1 MRRTAAVVFV
11 VLGCAFSVAAQA
23 PAHIS
28 AATGAAKAKPTAQ
41 QNDVASP
48 AVAKTSAAY
57 GDLPLSFEE
66 NRGQTDSRVSY
77 LARGKGYTLF
87 LTPTKEVLALRRAI
101 PSPGK
106 RAPQIDA
113 TDPPEHSRS
122 VLQFELVGA
131 DKGAQVSATDL
142 LPGISNYYI
151 GNDPAKWR
159 AGIPNYARVSYRDT
173 YAGIDVAYSGDHGL
187 LESTFIVAPGADP
200 GNIRMR
206 VDGAKGLRIA
216 ENGDLIL
223 ALERGSVKL
232 QQPVAYQIVQGARRG
247 VRTGYKFLARN
258 ELGFWLGSYDR
269 RQNLIIDPT
278 LAYSTYLGGSGLVGI
293 GDGANIVVA
302 DSSGA
307 AYVTGYTTSA
317 DFPTQNAQQ
326 GNLGTGTGEV
336 ENAFVTKFSA
346 SGTSLLYSTY
356 LGGNAIDGGNGIAI
370 DSAGAAYV
378 TGSASSTNFPLLLP
392 LPGQSEFF
400 GFRCGYVSSFSP
412 AGALT
417 FSTYLCGGATDY
429 GKAIAVDGNKDIYA
443 TGFTNSSSFP
453 AVNAIQSSLS
463 GTTDAYVC
471 KLAAVTANGSSLL
484 FSSYFGGNVYT
495 DAQGIALDGSSPP
508 NIYLAGTT
516 NSTVFPTKS
525 PIQATNNASAN
536 AGYNAWVAE
545 VSVPAGGA
553 ASVVY
558 STFLGGSVGD
568 AAYNL
573 TADSAGN
580 AYVAG
585 STFSPDFPVK
595 NPIQTPPSSG
605 SESVFVTKIAAG
617 GGSLDFSTYFGG
629 SVAGRAMDIALD
641 TTGNIYVT
649 GYTNALDFPTRLPL
663 QATLNGSQS
672 AFVTEF
678 KGDGSDYI
686 FSTYLGGSYSTAG
699 GQNYGGGITV
709 DSLGNVYVVGENVTF
724 DFPTANP
731 VQASL
736 KSANGNGFVAKIA
749 PATPAG
755 PQLFPEALNFG
766 SVLTGTTS
774 QSQTVTLANG
784 SNALDIA
791 STAVSGPN
799 AADFSD
805 FTTCGQTVPATVV
818 CTFTVKFTPSTT
830 APESATATINESSG
844 TQTFTLSGTGAVV
857 PPPGTI
863 TVNPTSVTFGSQE
876 VGTTTTTPQLVTV
889 SVTGTNPVT
898 LTGFTGTGADPGDFS
913 IGTGTTCE
921 FETALAAGTTC
932 KLGIVFT
939 PSAVG
944 SRTATI
950 QISGTFTGT
959 PANVMASGTG
969 TPQIASLTPASLQF
983 PNTVV
988 GMTAGAMSATLTNLS
1003 STISLTGIS
1012 PTITSFL
1019 PSGTFAI
1026 SANTCPA
1033 SGSLGP
1039 GLSCTISVTYTPT
1052 AAGAA
1057 AGELT
1062 VADSDTG
1069 TSPQAVFLIGTGLNA
1084 SATLAT
1090 VSPNFLSFGR
1100 QTAGSTSNAQFVFL
1114 QNIGNTNLT
1123 FTTPLSGSN
1132 PSAFAATNTCSGTIT
1147 PGGVCGL
1154 SVTFAPPTGTA
1165 VFFATLTIS
1174 SSASG
1179 APQTVGLSG
1188 TGIPASTASL
1198 LPNPLV
1204 YPAIAV
1210 GTTSAPQYA
1219 FLNNTGPNADSIS
1232 NITIAGADFED
1243 FQLSFTAPGNTP
1255 CSSSQVLNA
1264 QAVCVVGVLFTPTQT
1279 GLRTATLA
1287 ITDTATGTPHTTVLQ
1302 GGSGTTG
1309 PTVTVTPP
1317 SLTFGPQPVGT
1328 TSAAQSVTLSN
1339 TGTATV
1345 TFAGFTVSGT
1355 NAGDFG
1361 VPLPTSGAMCSPS
1374 GTLAGGA
1381 SCTINVLF
1389 TPSAIGSRTATLNIA
1404 DNATGSP
1411 QPVALIGTGAGGS
1424 GAISISPAS
1433 LTFASQVVGTTSAP
1447 QTVTVSNIGGVTI
1460 SFTSIVTSGDFAGAT
1475 LVQCPSIPVEGEP
1488 CTFSITFTP
1497 KAAGTRMG
1505 TITFTDNATGSP
1517 QLVTLTGTGG
1527 SGTGTVTVAPSSLA
1541 FAAQPLNTTSGA
1553 ESVTVS
1559 NTGSTAVNFA
1569 GFSISGANSSDFAL
1583 GSGASASMC
1592 NASGSLAASA
1602 SCTIGVTF
1610 TPTATG
1616 ARAATLSIA
1625 DNATGSPQSVSLN
1638 GTGTNAQVII
1648 SIPPGGATTA
1658 TATPGGSAYYGLEI
1672 TGATGVSGTV
1682 QLGCTPSSPT
1692 ITCNVIPNT
1701 IVLTG
1706 KPVEV
1711 AFGIQTFCQGATAS
1725 TGFMPPG
1732 GRDRAERAML
1742 LLALLLSVTTWMFRR
1757 RRQVAVTFAT
1767 LVLVALG
1774 SAACNSLPQGPN
1786 GVTPAGTYNLTLTT
1800 TLNGQTQTFPNFLTL
1815 MVK

>member
-1 MRRTAAVVFV
+1 MRRIATGVFV
-11 VLGCAFSVAAQA
+11 LLGCAFSVAAQV
-23 PAHIS
+23 PAQIS
-28 AATGAAKAKPTAQ
+28 AASGAAKPKSTAP
-41 QNDVASP
+41 QNEVALP
-48 AVAKTSAAY
+48 AAAKTRGAY
-57 GDLPLSFEE
+57 GELPLTFEE

-77 LARGKGYTLF
+77 LARGRGYTLF
-87 LTPTKEVLALRRAI
+87 LMPTKEVLALQRAI
-101 PSPGK
+101 PSPEK
-106 RAPQIDA
+106 RDPQVGAI
-113 TDPPEHSRS
+113 DPPKHSRS
-122 VLQFELVGA
+122 VLQFELIGA
-131 DKGAQVSATDL
+131 NKGAEVSATDL

-151 GNDPAKWR
+151 GNDPTKWR
-159 AGIPNYARVSYRDT
+159 AGIPNYGTVKYRDT
-173 YAGIDVAYSGDHGL
+173 YPGIDLAYYGDHGM

-200 GNIRMR
+200 GDIRMR

-216 ENGDLIL
+216 EAGDLIL
-223 ALERGSVKL
+223 SLEGSSVKL
-232 QQPVAYQIVQGARRG
+232 QQPVAYQVVQGTRRE
-247 VRTGYKFLARN
+247 VHSGYKLLARN
-258 ELGFWLGSYDR
+258 EVGFWLGSYDR
-269 RQNLIIDPT
+269 RQKLIIDPT
-278 LAYSTYLGGSGLVGI
+278 LAYSTYLGGSGSQGT

-302 DSSGA
+302 DSTGA
-307 AYVTGYTTSA
+307 AYVTGYTSSI
-317 DFPTQNAQQ
+317 DFPTQNAEQA
-326 GNLGTGTGEV
+326 NLGTGTGEV

-346 SGTSLLYSTY
+346 SGTSLVYSTY
-356 LGGNAIDGGNGIAI
+356 LGGNGIDGGNGIAI

-378 TGSASSTNFPLLLP
+378 TGSASSTNFPMLFP
-392 LPGQSEFF
+392 LSGQSEFF
-400 GFRCGYVSSFSP
+400 GSRCGYVSSFSP

-453 AVNAIQSSLS
+453 AVNAIQPSLS
-463 GTTDAYVC
+463 GPNTTDAYVC

-495 DAQGIALDGSSPP
+495 NAGGIALDGSSPP
-508 NIYLAGTT
+508 NIYIAGTT

-525 PIQATNNASAN
+525 PIQLTNNASAS

-545 VSVPAGGA
+545 FSVPAAGVP
-553 ASVVY
+553 SVVY

-573 TADSAGN
+573 AADSAGN

-595 NPIQTPPSSG
+595 NPIQTPPSNG
-605 SESVFVTKIAAG
+605 VESVFITKIAAG

-629 SVAGRAMDIALD
+629 SAGGRAVDVALD

-649 GYTNALDFPTRLPL
+649 GFTDAFDFPTRIPL

-709 DSLGNVYVVGENVTF
+709 DSSGNIYVVGENITF
-724 DFPTANP
+724 DFPTVNP
-731 VQASL
+731 VQAGL

-755 PQLFPEALNFG
+755 PQLFPAALNFG
-766 SVLTGTTS
+766 SVVSGATS
-774 QSQTVTLANG
+774 QSQTVSLANG
-784 SNALDIA
+784 SNALDIT
-791 STAVSGPN
+791 STVVSGPN

-805 FTTCGQTVPATVV
+805 FSTCGQTVPATVV

-830 APESATATINESSG
+830 GAESATMTINESSG
-844 TQTFTLSGTGAVV
+844 TQTFNLSGTGAVA

-863 TVNPTSVTFGSQE
+863 TVNPTTVTFGSQE
-876 VGTTTTTPQLVTV
+876 VGTTSTTPQLVTV
-889 SVTGTNPVT
+889 TVTGTNPVT
-898 LTGFTGTGADPGDFS
+898 LTGFSGTGANPGDFS
-913 IGTGTTCE
+913 IGSGTTCE
-921 FETALAAGTTC
+921 FETALPAGTTC

-944 SRTATI
+944 SRAATI

-959 PANVMASGTG
+959 PANVTASGTG
-969 TPQIASLTPASLQF
+969 TAQIASLTPTLLQF

-988 GMTAGAMSATLTNLS
+988 GTTASAITATLTNLS
-1003 STISLTGIS
+1003 STVSLTGIS
-1012 PTITSFL
+1012 PAIL

-1026 SANTCPA
+1026 SANTCPV
-1033 SGSLGP
+1033 SGALGP

-1052 AAGAA
+1052 AAGFAG
-1057 AGELT
+1057 GELSVT
-1062 VADSDTG
+1062 DSDTG
-1069 TSPQAVFLIGTGLNA
+1069 TSPQIAFLTGTGLNA
-1084 SATLAT
+1084 TATLAT
-1090 VSPNFLSFGR
+1090 VSPKFLSFGR
-1100 QTAGSTSNAQFVFL
+1100 QTAGMTSNAQFVFL

-1123 FTTPLSGSN
+1123 FTTPLSGTN
-1132 PSAFAATNTCSGTIT
+1132 PTAFAATNSCGGTI
-1147 PGGVCGL
+1147 PAGGVCEL

-1165 VFFATLTIS
+1165 VFFATLTVS
-1174 SSASG
+1174 GSASG

-1204 YPAIAV
+1204 FQAIAV

-1232 NITIAGADFED
+1232 NITIAGADIED

-1279 GLRTATLA
+1279 GLRTATLQ

-1309 PTVTVTPP
+1309 PTVTVAPP
-1317 SLTFGPQPVGT
+1317 SLTFSSQTVGT
-1328 TSAAQSVTLSN
+1328 TSAAQSVTVSN

-1355 NAGDFG
+1355 NAGDFS
-1361 VPLPTSGAMCSPS
+1361 VPLPTAGTMCSPS

-1389 TPSAIGSRTATLNIA
+1389 TPSASGTRTATLNIA
-1404 DNATGSP
+1404 DNALGSP
-1411 QPVALIGTGAGGS
+1411 QPVALTGTGAGGT
-1424 GAISISPAS
+1424 GTISISPTS
-1433 LTFASQVVGTTSAP
+1433 LTFASQTLGTTSAA
-1447 QTVTVSNIGGVTI
+1447 QAVTVSNIGGAALT
-1460 SFTSIVTSGDFAGAT
+1460 FTSIVTSGDFAGAT
-1475 LVQCPSIPVEGEP
+1475 LAQCPSIAVEAAP
-1488 CTFSITFTP
+1488 CVFSITFTP
-1497 KAAGTRMG
+1497 TATGARTG
-1505 TITFTDNATGSP
+1505 TITFTDNATRSP
-1517 QLVTLTGTGG
+1517 QIVTLTGTGTG
-1527 SGTGTVTVAPSSLA
+1527 GTATVTVTPSSLA
-1541 FAAQPLNTTSGA
+1541 YASQAVGTTSGA

-1583 GSGASASMC
+1583 ASGAGAGTC
-1592 NASGSLAASA
+1592 NPSGSLAATA
-1602 SCTIGVTF
+1602 SCTISVTF
-1610 TPTATG
+1610 TPTAMG

-1648 SIPPGGATTA
+1648 SIPSGGSTTA
-1658 TATPGGSAYYGLEI
+1658 TATPGGTAYFGLEI

-1692 ITCNVIPNT
+1692 ITCNAIPNV
-1701 IVLTG
+1701 IVLNG
-1706 KPVEV
+1706 KPVEA
-1711 AFGIQTFCQGATAS
+1711 AFGIQTFCQGTATS

-1732 GRDRAERAML
+1732 GRSGAERAML
-1742 LLALLLSVTTWMFRR
+1742 FLMLALGGTAWTFRR
-1757 RRQVAVTFAT
+1757 RRRIAVTFAT
-1767 LVLVALG
+1767 LLLVALG

-1786 GVTPAGTYNLTLTT
+1786 GATPAGTYNLTLTT

-1815 MVK
+1815 VVK

>member
-1 MRRTAAVVFV
+1 MRRSAAGVFV
-11 VLGCAFSVAAQA
+11 LLGCAFSAAAQA
-23 PAHIS
+23 PAHTS
-28 AATGAAKAKPTAQ
+28 AATGAAKAKSTAQ

-48 AVAKTSAAY
+48 AAATSGAY
-57 GDLPLSFEE
+57 GDLPLSFEQ

-77 LARGKGYTLF
+77 LARGRGYTLF

-101 PSPGK
+101 PSPEK
-106 RAPQIDA
+106 RNPQTSAI
-113 TDPPEHSRS
+113 DPPKRSRS

-131 DKGAQVSATDL
+131 NNDAQASATDR
-142 LPGISNYYI
+142 LPRISNYYI

-159 AGIPNYARVSYRDT
+159 AGIPNYGSVSYRDT
-173 YAGIDVAYSGDHGL
+173 YSGIDVAYYGDHGL
-187 LESTFIVAPGADP
+187 LESTFILAPGADP

-206 VDGAKGLRIA
+206 VDGAKRLRIA
-216 ENGDLIL
+216 EAGDLIL
-223 ALERGSVKL
+223 SLEGGSVKL
-232 QQPVAYQIVQGARRG
+232 QKPAAYQIVQGVRRK
-247 VRTGYKFLARN
+247 VRSGYKLLASN
-258 ELGFWLGSYDR
+258 EVGFWLGSYDR
-269 RQNLIIDPT
+269 RQKLIIDPT
-278 LAYSTYLGGSGLVGI
+278 LAYSTYLGGSGSLGI

-302 DSSGA
+302 DSTGA

-326 GNLGTGTGEV
+326 GHLGAGTGEV
-336 ENAFVTKFSA
+336 ENAFVTKFSP
-346 SGTSLLYSTY
+346 SGTSLVYSTY
-356 LGGNAIDGGNGIAI
+356 LGGDGTDGGNGIAI
-370 DSAGAAYV
+370 DATGAAYV

-392 LPGQSEFF
+392 LTGQTEFL
-400 GFRCGYVSSFSP
+400 GSRCGYVSSFSP

-417 FSTYLCGGATDY
+417 FSTYLCGGANDY
-429 GKAIAVDGNKDIYA
+429 GSAIAVDGNKDIYA
-443 TGFTNSSSFP
+443 TGFTDSSSFP
-453 AVNAIQSSLS
+453 AVNAIQPTLS

-471 KLAAVTANGSSLL
+471 KLAAVTASGSSLL
-484 FSSYFGGNVYT
+484 FSSYFGGNVVT
-495 DAQGIALDGSSPP
+495 QAQGIALDGSSPP
-508 NIYLAGTT
+508 NIYIAGST

-536 AGYNAWVAE
+536 GGYNAWVAE
-545 VSVPAGGA
+545 LSVPAGGGS
-553 ASVVY
+553 SVVY
-558 STFLGGSVGD
+558 STFLGGSVSD
-568 AAYNL
+568 TAYNL

-585 STFSPDFPVK
+585 SSSSPDFPLK

-605 SESVFVTKIAAG
+605 TESVFVAKIAAG

-629 SVAGRAMDIALD
+629 SAAGRAMDIALD

-649 GYTNALDFPTRLPL
+649 GSTDAFDFPTRLPL

-686 FSTYLGGSYSTAG
+686 FSTYLGGSFSTAG

-709 DSLGNVYVVGENVTF
+709 DSLGNIYVVGENVTL
-724 DFPTANP
+724 DFPTVNP
-731 VQASL
+731 LQASL

-749 PATPAG
+749 PATPTG
-755 PQLFPEALNFG
+755 PQLFPETLNFG

-774 QSQTVTLANG
+774 QSQTVSLANG
-784 SNALDIA
+784 SNALDIT
-791 STAVSGPN
+791 STVVSGPN

-818 CTFTVKFTPSTT
+818 CTFTVTFTPSTT
-830 APESATATINESSG
+830 AAESATVTINESSG
-844 TQTFTLSGTGAVV
+844 TQTFALSGTGAVV

-863 TVNPTSVTFGSQE
+863 TINPTSVTFGSQE
-876 VGTTTTTPQLVTV
+876 VDTTTTTTPQLVTV

-913 IGTGTTCE
+913 IGSGTTCE
-921 FETALAAGTTC
+921 FETPLAAGTTC
-932 KLGIVFT
+932 KLGIIFT

-959 PANVMASGTG
+959 PANVTASGTG
-969 TPQIASLTPASLQF
+969 TAQIASLTPQLLQF
-983 PNTVV
+983 PSTVV
-988 GMTAGAMSATLTNLS
+988 GATASAMIATLANLS
-1003 STISLTGIS
+1003 STVSLTGIS
-1012 PTITSFL
+1012 PTITSF

-1026 SANTCPA
+1026 SANTCPV
-1033 SGSLGP
+1033 SGTLGP

-1052 AAGAA
+1052 AAGPAG
-1057 AGELT
+1057 GELS

-1069 TSPQAVFLIGTGLNA
+1069 TSPQVVFLTGTGLNA

-1090 VSPNFLSFGR
+1090 VNPKILSFGR
-1100 QTAGSTSNAQFVFL
+1100 QTAGTTSNAQFVLL

-1123 FTTPLSGSN
+1123 FTTPLSGTN
-1132 PSAFAATNTCSGTIT
+1132 PNAFAATNSCSGTIT
-1147 PGGVCGL
+1147 PGGVCVL
-1154 SVTFAPPTGTA
+1154 SVTFAPPTGTE
-1165 VFFATLTIS
+1165 VYFATLTIS

-1179 APQTVGLSG
+1179 APQTIGLSG

-1204 YPAIAV
+1204 FPAIAL
-1210 GTTSAPQYA
+1210 GTISAPQYA
-1219 FLNNTGPNADSIS
+1219 FLNNTGPNADLIS
-1232 NITIAGADFED
+1232 NITITGADIDD
-1243 FQLSFTAPGNTP
+1243 FRLSSTGPGNTP
-1255 CSSSQVLNA
+1255 CSSIQVLNA
-1264 QAVCVVGVLFTPTQT
+1264 QAVCVVGVEFAPTQT
-1279 GLRTATLA
+1279 GARTATLL
-1287 ITDTATGTPHTTVLQ
+1287 ITDSATGTPHTTVLQ

-1317 SLTFGPQPVGT
+1317 SLTFGSQTVGT
-1328 TSAAQSVTLSN
+1328 TSATQSVTVSN

-1355 NAGDFG
+1355 NAVDFG
-1361 VPLPTSGAMCSPS
+1361 VPLPTSGTMCSPA

-1389 TPSAIGSRTATLNIA
+1389 TPSAIGSRAATLNIA

-1411 QPVALIGTGAGGS
+1411 QLVNLTGTGAGGS
-1424 GAISISPAS
+1424 GTISISPAS
-1433 LTFASQVVGTTSAP
+1433 LTFASQNVGTTSAP
-1447 QTVTVSNIGGVTI
+1447 QTVTVSNIGGVTVT
-1460 SFTSIVTSGDFAGAT
+1460 FTGIVTSGDFAGAT
-1475 LVQCPSIPVEGEP
+1475 LAQCPSIPVEAEP

-1497 KAAGTRMG
+1497 KATGTRTG

-1517 QLVTLTGTGG
+1517 QILTLIGTGT
-1527 SGTGTVTVAPSSLA
+1527 SGTATVTVAPSSLT

-1583 GSGASASMC
+1583 GSGASAGTC
-1592 NASGSLAASA
+1592 NPSGSLTANAN
-1602 SCTIGVTF
+1602 CTISVTF

-1625 DNATGSPQSVSLN
+1625 DNAAGSPQSVALN

-1648 SIPPGGATTA
+1648 SIPPGGGTTA
-1658 TATPGGSAYYGLEI
+1658 TSTPGGTAYFGLEI

-1692 ITCNVIPNT
+1692 ITCNVIPNM

-1706 KPVEV
+1706 KPLEV
-1711 AFGIQTFCQGATAS
+1711 AFAIQTYCQGAATS
-1725 TGFMPPG
+1725 SGFMPPG
-1732 GRDRAERAML
+1732 GRGGAERAML
-1742 LLALLLSVTTWMFRR
+1742 LLALGGMTWMFRR
-1757 RRQVAVTFAT
+1757 RRRVAVTFAT
-1767 LVLVALG
+1767 LLLVALG
-1774 SAACNSLPQGPN
+1774 SAACGSLPQGPN

-1815 MVK
+1815 VVK

>member
-1 MRRTAAVVFV
+1 MRRIATGVFAL
-11 VLGCAFSVAAQA
+11 LGCASSVAAQA

-28 AATGAAKAKPTAQ
+28 AATSAAKAKSTAPHHE
-41 QNDVASP
+41 VVSP
-48 AVAKTSAAY
+48 AAAKTSGAY
-57 GDLPLSFEE
+57 SDLPLSFEE
-66 NRGQTDSRVSY
+66 NHGQTDPRVNY
-77 LARGKGYTLF
+77 LARGRGYTLF
-87 LTPTKEVLALRRAI
+87 LTPTKEVLALQRAI
-101 PSPGK
+101 PSPEK
-106 RAPQIDA
+106 RNPQISA
-113 TDPPEHSRS
+113 IDPPKHSRS

-131 DKGAQVSATDL
+131 NKGAQVSATDR

-159 AGIPNYARVSYRDT
+159 VGIPNYGRVIFRDT
-173 YAGIDVAYSGDHGL
+173 YSGIDVAYYGDHGL
-187 LESTFIVAPGADP
+187 LESTFILAPGADP
-200 GNIRMR
+200 GNIRMC

-216 ENGDLIL
+216 EAGDLIL
-223 ALERGSVKL
+223 SLEGSSVKL
-232 QQPVAYQIVQGARRG
+232 QQPVAYQIVRGARRE
-247 VRTGYKFLARN
+247 VRSGYKLLARN
-258 ELGFWLGSYDR
+258 EVGFWLGSYDR
-269 RQNLIIDPT
+269 RQKLIIDPT
-278 LAYSTYLGGSGLVGI
+278 LAYSTYLGGSGSVGT

-302 DSSGA
+302 DSTGA
-307 AYVTGYTTSA
+307 AYVTGYTSSI
-317 DFPTQNAQQ
+317 DFPTQNAEQ
-326 GNLGTGTGEV
+326 GNLGATTGEV

-346 SGTSLLYSTY
+346 SGTSLVYSTY
-356 LGGNAIDGGNGIAI
+356 LGGNGIDGGNGIAI

-378 TGSASSTNFPLLLP
+378 TGSVSSANFPLLLP
-392 LPGQSEFF
+392 LSGQSEFV
-400 GFRCGYVSSFSP
+400 GSRCGYVSSFSP
-412 AGALT
+412 AGTLT

-443 TGFTNSSSFP
+443 IGFTDSSSFP
-453 AVNAIQSSLS
+453 AVNAIQPSLS

-471 KLAAVTANGSSLL
+471 KLAAVTGNGSSLL

-495 DAQGIALDGSSPP
+495 NAGGIALDGNSPP
-508 NIYLAGTT
+508 NIYIAGST

-545 VSVPAGGA
+545 LSVPAAGVP
-553 ASVVY
+553 SVVY

-573 TADSAGN
+573 AADSAGN

-585 STFSPDFPVK
+585 STYSPDFPVK
-595 NPIQTPPSSG
+595 NPIQTPPANG
-605 SESVFVTKIAAG
+605 VESVFVTKIAAG

-629 SVAGRAMDIALD
+629 SAAGRAMDVALD

-649 GYTNALDFPTRLPL
+649 GYTDAFDFPTRLPL

-678 KGDGSDYI
+678 RGDGSDYI
-686 FSTYLGGSYSTAG
+686 VSTYLGGSYSTAG
-699 GQNYGGGITV
+699 EANYGGGITV
-709 DSLGNVYVVGENVTF
+709 DSLGNIYVVGENITF
-724 DFPTANP
+724 DFPTVNP

-749 PATPAG
+749 PTTPAG
-755 PQLFPEALNFG
+755 PQLFPGALNFG
-766 SVLTGTTS
+766 SVVNGTTS
-774 QSQTVTLANG
+774 QSQTVSLANG
-784 SNALDIA
+784 SNALDIT

-799 AADFSD
+799 AADFGEFS
-805 FTTCGQTVPATVV
+805 TCGQTVPATVV
-818 CTFTVKFTPSTT
+818 CTFTVTFTPSTT
-830 APESATATINESSG
+830 GAESATVTINESSG
-844 TQTFTLSGTGAVV
+844 TETIALSGTGAVV

-863 TVNPTSVTFGSQE
+863 TVNPTSVTFASQE
-876 VGTTTTTPQLVTV
+876 VGTTSTTPQLVSV

-898 LTGFTGTGADPGDFS
+898 LTGFSGTGADPGDFS
-913 IGTGTTCE
+913 IGSGTTCE
-921 FETALAAGTTC
+921 FETPLAAGTTC

-939 PSAVG
+939 PGGVG
-944 SRTATI
+944 PRTATI

-959 PANVMASGTG
+959 PANVTASGTG
-969 TPQIASLTPASLQF
+969 TAQIASLTPALLQF

-988 GMTAGAMSATLTNLS
+988 GTTASAMTATLTNLS
-1003 STISLTGIS
+1003 STVSLTGIS
-1012 PTITSFL
+1012 PTITSF
-1019 PSGTFAI
+1019 PTGIFAI
-1026 SANTCPA
+1026 SANTCP
-1033 SGSLGP
+1033 GSLGP
-1039 GLSCTISVTYTPT
+1039 GLSCTISVTFTPT

-1057 AGELT
+1057 EGELS

-1069 TSPQAVFLIGTGLNA
+1069 TSPQAVFLIGTGLNP

-1090 VSPNFLSFGR
+1090 VSPKFLSFGR
-1100 QTAGSTSNAQFVFL
+1100 QTAGTTSNAQFVFL

-1123 FTTPLSGSN
+1123 FTIPLSGTN
-1132 PSAFAATNTCSGTIT
+1132 PTAFAATNTCDGTISA
-1147 PGGVCGL
+1147 GGVCGL
-1154 SVTFAPPTGTA
+1154 SVTFAPPTGTT

-1204 YPAIAV
+1204 FPAIAV

-1232 NITIAGADFED
+1232 NLTITGADFED

-1279 GLRTATLA
+1279 GLRTATLQ
-1287 ITDTATGTPHTTVLQ
+1287 ITDTATGTPRTTVLQ

-1309 PTVTVTPP
+1309 PTVTVAPP
-1317 SLTFGPQPVGT
+1317 SLTFSSQTVGT
-1328 TSAAQSVTLSN
+1328 TSAAQSVTVSN

-1355 NAGDFG
+1355 NAADFS
-1361 VPLPTSGAMCSPS
+1361 VPLPTSATMCSPS

-1389 TPSAIGSRTATLNIA
+1389 TPSASGTRTATLNIA
-1404 DNATGSP
+1404 DNAIGSP
-1411 QPVALIGTGAGGS
+1411 QPVALTGTGAGGT
-1424 GAISISPAS
+1424 GTISISPTS
-1433 LTFASQVVGTTSAP
+1433 LTFASQTLGTTSAA
-1447 QTVTVSNIGGVTI
+1447 QIVTVSNIGGVTVT
-1460 SFTSIVTSGDFAGAT
+1460 FTSIVTSGDFAGAT
-1475 LVQCPSIPVEGEP
+1475 LAQCPSIAVEAAP
-1488 CTFSITFTP
+1488 CVFSITFTP
-1497 KAAGTRMG
+1497 TANGTRTG
-1505 TITFTDNATGSP
+1505 TITFTDNATGGP
-1517 QLVTLTGTGG
+1517 QTVTLIGTGTGG
-1527 SGTGTVTVAPSSLA
+1527 TATMTVTPSSLTYGSQA
-1541 FAAQPLNTTSGA
+1541 VGSTSGA

-1559 NTGSTAVNFA
+1559 NTGSTSVNFA
-1569 GFSISGANSSDFAL
+1569 GFSIIGANSSDFAL
-1583 GSGASASMC
+1583 GGGAGAGTC
-1592 NASGSLAASA
+1592 NPSGSLAANA
-1602 SCTIGVTF
+1602 SCTISVTF

-1648 SIPPGGATTA
+1648 SIPSGGSTTA
-1658 TATPGGSAYYGLEI
+1658 TATPGGTAYFGLEI
-1672 TGATGVSGTV
+1672 TGGTGVSGTV

-1711 AFGIQTFCQGATAS
+1711 AFGIQTYCQGATSS

-1732 GRDRAERAML
+1732 GRGGAERAML
-1742 LLALLLSVTTWMFRR
+1742 LLALALGGTAWMFRSR
-1757 RRQVAVTFAT
+1757 RRVAVTFAT
-1767 LVLVALG
+1767 LLLVALG

-1786 GVTPAGTYNLTLTT
+1786 GATPVGTYNLTLTT

-1815 MVK
+1815 VVK

>member
-1 MRRTAAVVFV
+1 MRRIATGVFV
-11 VLGCAFSVAAQA
+11 LLGCAFSVAAQA

-28 AATGAAKAKPTAQ
+28 AATGAAKAKSTAP
-41 QNDVASP
+41 QNEVAP
-48 AVAKTSAAY
+48 AAAAKTSGGY

-77 LARGKGYTLF
+77 LARGRGYTLF
-87 LTPTKEVLALRRAI
+87 LTPTKEVLALWRAI
-101 PSPGK
+101 PSPEK
-106 RAPQIDA
+106 PNPQIDA
-113 TDPPEHSRS
+113 IDLPKHSRI

-131 DKGAQVSATDL
+131 NKGAQVSATDR
-142 LPGISNYYI
+142 LPGTSNYYI

-159 AGIPNYARVSYRDT
+159 VGIPNYGRVIYRDA
-173 YAGIDVAYSGDHGL
+173 YSGIDVTYYGNHGL

-200 GNIRMR
+200 GNVRMR

-216 ENGDLIL
+216 EAGDLIL
-223 ALERGSVKL
+223 SLEGSSVKL
-232 QQPVAYQIVQGARRG
+232 QQPVAYQIVQGARRE
-247 VRTGYKFLARN
+247 VRSGYKLMARN
-258 ELGFWLGSYDR
+258 EVGFWLGSYDR
-269 RQNLIIDPT
+269 RQKLIIDPT
-278 LAYSTYLGGSGLVGI
+278 LAYSTYLGGSGSAGT
-293 GDGANIVVA
+293 GDGANIVVV
-302 DSSGA
+302 DSTGA
-307 AYVTGYTTSA
+307 TYVTGYTSSI
-317 DFPTQNAQQ
+317 DFPTQNAEQAS
-326 GNLGTGTGEV
+326 LGAGTGEV

-346 SGTSLLYSTY
+346 SGTSLVYSTY
-356 LGGNAIDGGNGIAI
+356 LGGDGIDGGNGIAI

-392 LPGQSEFF
+392 LPGQSEFV
-400 GFRCGYVSSFSP
+400 GSRCGYVSSFSP

-443 TGFTNSSSFP
+443 TGFTDSSSFP
-453 AVNAIQSSLS
+453 AVNAIQPSLS

-471 KLAAVTANGSSLL
+471 KLAALTPNGSSLL

-495 DAQGIALDGSSPP
+495 NAGGIALDGSTPP
-508 NIYLAGTT
+508 NIYIAGST

-545 VSVPAGGA
+545 LSVPAAGVPA
-553 ASVVY
+553 VVY

-573 TADSAGN
+573 AADSTGN

-585 STFSPDFPVK
+585 STYSPDFPVK

-605 SESVFVTKIAAG
+605 VESVFVTKIAAG

-629 SVAGRAMDIALD
+629 SAGGRALDIALD
-641 TTGNIYVT
+641 STGNIYVT
-649 GYTNALDFPTRLPL
+649 GYTDAFDFPTRLPL

-686 FSTYLGGSYSTAG
+686 FSTYLGGSYSAADG
-699 GQNYGGGITV
+699 ENYGGGITV
-709 DSLGNVYVVGENVTF
+709 DSLGNIYVVGENVTF
-724 DFPTANP
+724 DFPTVSP

-755 PQLFPEALNFG
+755 PQLFPGALNFG
-766 SVLTGTTS
+766 SVVNGTTS
-774 QSQTVTLANG
+774 QSQVVSLANG
-784 SNALDIA
+784 SNALDIT
-791 STAVSGPN
+791 STVVSGPN
-799 AADFSD
+799 AADFSV
-805 FTTCGQTVPATVV
+805 FSTCGQTVPATVV
-818 CTFTVKFTPSTT
+818 CTFTVTFTPSTT
-830 APESATATINESSG
+830 GGESATVTINESSG
-844 TQTFTLSGTGAVV
+844 TQTFALSGTGAVV

-863 TVNPTSVTFGSQE
+863 TVNPTTVTFGSQE
-876 VGTTTTTPQLVTV
+876 VGTTSTTPQLVTI

-898 LTGFTGTGADPGDFS
+898 LTGFSGTGADPGDFS

-939 PSAVG
+939 PSGVA

-969 TPQIASLTPASLQF
+969 TAQIASLTPTLLQF

-988 GMTAGAMSATLTNLS
+988 GTTAGAMTATLTNLS
-1003 STISLTGIS
+1003 STVSLTGIS
-1012 PTITSFL
+1012 PTITSLL

-1026 SANTCPA
+1026 SANTCP
-1033 SGSLGP
+1033 GSLGP

-1057 AGELT
+1057 EGELT

-1090 VSPNFLSFGR
+1090 VTPKFLSFGR
-1100 QTAGSTSNAQFVFL
+1100 QTAGTTSNAQFVVL

-1123 FTTPLSGSN
+1123 FTTPLSGTN
-1132 PSAFAATNTCSGTIT
+1132 PTAFAATNSCDGTIT
-1147 PGGVCGL
+1147 AGGVCGV
-1154 SVTFAPPTGTA
+1154 SVTFAPPTGTE
-1165 VFFATLTIS
+1165 VFFATLTIN
-1174 SSASG
+1174 SSAAG

-1204 YPAIAV
+1204 FPAIAV
-1210 GTTSAPQYA
+1210 GNTSAPQYA

-1232 NITIAGADFED
+1232 NITITGGDFED

-1279 GLRTATLA
+1279 GPRTATLQ

-1309 PTVTVTPP
+1309 PTVTVAPP
-1317 SLTFGPQPVGT
+1317 SLTFSSQTVGT
-1328 TSAAQSVTLSN
+1328 TSAAQSVTVSN

-1355 NAGDFG
+1355 NAGDFS
-1361 VPLPTSGAMCSPS
+1361 VPLPTSGTMCSPS
-1374 GTLAGGA
+1374 GILAGGA
-1381 SCTINVLF
+1381 NCTINVLF
-1389 TPSAIGSRTATLNIA
+1389 TPSASGTRTATLNIA
-1404 DNATGSP
+1404 DNAIGSP
-1411 QPVALIGTGAGGS
+1411 QPVSLTGTGTGGS
-1424 GAISISPAS
+1424 GTISISPTL
-1433 LTFASQVVGTTSAP
+1433 LTFASQNVGTTSAA
-1447 QTVTVSNIGGVTI
+1447 QAVTVSNIGGVTVT
-1460 SFTSIVTSGDFAGAT
+1460 FTSIVTSGDFAGAT
-1475 LVQCPSIPVEGEP
+1475 LAQCPSIAVEAAP
-1488 CTFSITFTP
+1488 CVFSITFTP
-1497 KAAGTRMG
+1497 TATGTRTG

-1517 QLVTLTGTGG
+1517 QTVTLTGTGTG
-1527 SGTGTVTVAPSSLA
+1527 GTATVTVTPSSLTYSSQA
-1541 FAAQPLNTTSGA
+1541 VGTTSGA

-1559 NTGSTAVNFA
+1559 NTGSAAVNFA
-1569 GFSISGANSSDFAL
+1569 GFSIIGANSSDFAL
-1583 GSGASASMC
+1583 GSAAGAGTC
-1592 NASGSLAASA
+1592 NPSGSLAANA
-1602 SCTIGVTF
+1602 SCTISVTF
-1610 TPTATG
+1610 TPTANG

-1648 SIPPGGATTA
+1648 SIPSGGSTTA
-1658 TATPGGSAYYGLEI
+1658 TATPGGTAYFGLEI
-1672 TGATGVSGTV
+1672 TGGTGVSGTV

-1692 ITCNVIPNT
+1692 ITCNAIPNMV
-1701 IVLTG
+1701 VLNG
-1706 KPVEV
+1706 KAVEV
-1711 AFGIQTFCQGATAS
+1711 AFGIQTFCQGAATS

-1732 GRDRAERAML
+1732 GRGGAERAML
-1742 LLALLLSVTTWMFRR
+1742 LLALALGGMAWMFRSR
-1757 RRQVAVTFAT
+1757 RRVAVTLAT
-1767 LVLVALG
+1767 LLLVAIG

-1786 GVTPAGTYNLTLTT
+1786 GATPAGTYNLTLTT

-1815 MVK
+1815 VVK

>member
-1 MRRTAAVVFV
+1 MRRVATGVFV
-11 VLGCAFSVAAQA
+11 LLGCAFSVAAQA
-23 PAHIS
+23 PAHIG
-28 AATGAAKAKPTAQ
+28 AATGAAKAKSTAPQ
-41 QNDVASP
+41 SEVAPP
-48 AVAKTSAAY
+48 AAAKTSGAY

-77 LARGKGYTLF
+77 LARGRGYTLF

-101 PSPGK
+101 PSPEK
-106 RAPQIDA
+106 RNPQIGAIDS
-113 TDPPEHSRS
+113 PKHSRS

-131 DKGAQVSATDL
+131 NKDAPVSATDR

-159 AGIPNYARVSYRDT
+159 AGIPNYGSVSYRDT
-173 YAGIDVAYSGDHGL
+173 YSGIDVAYSGDHGL

-216 ENGDLIL
+216 EAGDLIL
-223 ALERGSVKL
+223 SLEGGSVKL
-232 QQPVAYQIVQGARRG
+232 QQPAAYQIVEGARRE
-247 VRTGYKFLARN
+247 VRSGYKLLARN
-258 ELGFWLGSYDR
+258 EVAFWLGSYDR
-269 RQNLIIDPT
+269 RQKLIIDPT
-278 LAYSTYLGGSGLVGI
+278 LAYSTYLGGSGFVGI
-293 GDGANIVVA
+293 GDGANIVAA
-302 DSSGA
+302 DSTGA
-307 AYVTGYTTSA
+307 AYVTGYTTST

-326 GNLGTGTGEV
+326 GNLGAGTGEV

-346 SGTSLLYSTY
+346 SGTSLVYSTY
-356 LGGNAIDGGNGIAI
+356 LGGDGIDGGNGIAI

-392 LPGQSEFF
+392 LPGQSEFI
-400 GFRCGYVSSFSP
+400 GSRCGYVSSFSP

-443 TGFTNSSSFP
+443 TGFTDSSSFP
-453 AVNAIQSSLS
+453 PVNAIQPSLS
-463 GTTDAYVC
+463 GTTDAYIC

-495 DAQGIALDGSSPP
+495 NSGGIALDGSSPP
-508 NIYLAGTT
+508 NIYLAGST

-545 VSVPAGGA
+545 LSVPAAGVP
-553 ASVVY
+553 SVVY

-573 TADSAGN
+573 AADSAGN

-585 STFSPDFPVK
+585 STYSPDFPVK
-595 NPIQTPPSSG
+595 NPIQTPPSNG
-605 SESVFVTKIAAG
+605 VESVFVTKIAAG

-629 SVAGRAMDIALD
+629 SAGGRALDIALD

-649 GYTNALDFPTRLPL
+649 GYTDAFDFPTRLPL

-686 FSTYLGGSYSTAG
+686 LSTYLGGSYSTAG

-709 DSLGNVYVVGENVTF
+709 DSLGNIYVVGENVTI
-724 DFPTANP
+724 DFPTVNP
-731 VQASL
+731 FQASL

-755 PQLFPEALNFG
+755 PQLFPGALNFG
-766 SVLTGTTS
+766 SVVNGTTS
-774 QSQTVTLANG
+774 QSQTVSLANG
-784 SNALDIA
+784 SNATDIS
-791 STAVSGPN
+791 STVVSGPN

-805 FTTCGQTVPATVV
+805 FSTCGQTVPATVV
-818 CTFTVKFTPSTT
+818 CNFTVTFTPSTT
-830 APESATATINESSG
+830 AAESATLTINESTG
-844 TQTFTLSGTGAVV
+844 TQTIALSGTGAVV

-863 TVNPTSVTFGSQE
+863 TVNPTTVTFGSQE
-876 VGTTTTTPQLVTV
+876 VGTISTTPQLVTV

-898 LTGFTGTGADPGDFS
+898 LTGFSGTGADPGDFS

-939 PSAVG
+939 PSGVG

-959 PANVMASGTG
+959 PANVTASGTG
-969 TPQIASLTPASLQF
+969 TAQIASLTPTLLQF

-988 GMTAGAMSATLTNLS
+988 GTTAGAMSATLTNLS
-1003 STISLTGIS
+1003 STVSLTGIS

-1026 SANTCPA
+1026 SANTCP
-1033 SGSLGP
+1033 GSLGP

-1057 AGELT
+1057 EGELT

-1069 TSPQAVFLIGTGLNA
+1069 TSPQAVFLTGTGLNP

-1090 VSPNFLSFGR
+1090 VSPKFLSFGR
-1100 QTAGSTSNAQFVFL
+1100 QTAGTTSNAQFVFL

-1123 FTTPLSGSN
+1123 FTTPLSGTN

-1147 PGGVCGL
+1147 PGGVCGV

-1174 SSASG
+1174 SGASG

-1204 YPAIAV
+1204 FQAIAV

-1219 FLNNTGPNADSIS
+1219 FLNNTGPNADSIG
-1232 NITIAGADFED
+1232 NITITGADIED

-1279 GLRTATLA
+1279 GLRTATLQ

-1317 SLTFGPQPVGT
+1317 SLTFGPQTLGT
-1328 TSAAQSVTLSN
+1328 TSAAQSVTVSN

-1355 NAGDFG
+1355 NAVDFG
-1361 VPLPTSGAMCSPS
+1361 VPLPTSGTMCSPS

-1411 QPVALIGTGAGGS
+1411 QSVPLTGTGTSGS
-1424 GAISISPAS
+1424 GTISISPTS
-1433 LTFASQVVGTTSAP
+1433 LTFASQNVGTTSAA
-1447 QTVTVSNIGGVTI
+1447 QTVTVSNIGGVTVT
-1460 SFTSIVTSGDFAGAT
+1460 FTSIVTSGDFAGAT
-1475 LVQCPSIPVEGEP
+1475 LAQCPNIPVEGEP
-1488 CTFSITFTP
+1488 CSFSITFTP
-1497 KAAGTRMG
+1497 KATGTRTGM
-1505 TITFTDNATGSP
+1505 ITFTDNATGSP
-1517 QLVTLTGTGG
+1517 ETVTLTGTGT
-1527 SGTGTVTVAPSSLA
+1527 SGTGTVTVAPSSLT
-1541 FAAQPLNTTSGA
+1541 FAAQPLNATSGA

-1583 GSGASASMC
+1583 ASAAGAGTC
-1592 NASGSLAASA
+1592 NPSGSLAATA
-1602 SCTIGVTF
+1602 SCTISVTF

-1625 DNATGSPQSVSLN
+1625 DNATGSPQSVLLN

-1658 TATPGGSAYYGLEI
+1658 TSTPGGTAYFGLEI
-1672 TGATGVSGTV
+1672 SGATGVSGTV

-1692 ITCNVIPNT
+1692 ITCNVIPNM

-1711 AFGIQTFCQGATAS
+1711 AFGIQTYCQGAATS
-1725 TGFMPPG
+1725 TGFMLPG
-1732 GRDRAERAML
+1732 GRGGAERAL
-1742 LLALLLSVTTWMFRR
+1742 LLLTLALGGTAWMFRSR
-1757 RRQVAVTFAT
+1757 RRVAVTFAT
-1767 LVLVALG
+1767 LLLVALG

-1786 GVTPAGTYNLTLTT
+1786 GATPAGTYNLTLTT

-1815 MVK
+1815 VVK

>member
-1 MRRTAAVVFV
+1 MRRIATGVFV
-11 VLGCAFSVAAQA
+11 LLGCAFSVAAQV
-23 PAHIS
+23 PAQIS
-28 AATGAAKAKPTAQ
+28 AASGAAKPKSTAPQ
-41 QNDVASP
+41 KEVALP
-48 AVAKTSAAY
+48 AAAKTSGAY

-77 LARGKGYTLF
+77 LARGRGYTLF
-87 LTPTKEVLALRRAI
+87 LMPTKEVLALQRAI
-101 PSPGK
+101 PSPEK
-106 RAPQIDA
+106 RDPQVGAI
-113 TDPPEHSRS
+113 DPPKHSRS
-122 VLQFELVGA
+122 VLQFELLGA
-131 DKGAQVSATDL
+131 NKGAQVSATDR

-159 AGIPNYARVSYRDT
+159 IGIPNYGKVIYRDT
-173 YAGIDVAYSGDHGL
+173 YPGIDVAYYGDHGL
-187 LESTFIVAPGADP
+187 LESTFIVARGADP

-216 ENGDLIL
+216 EGGDLIL
-223 ALERGSVKL
+223 SLEGSSVKL
-232 QQPVAYQIVQGARRG
+232 QQPVAYQIVQGARRE
-247 VRTGYKFLARN
+247 VRSGYKLLARN
-258 ELGFWLGSYDR
+258 EVGFWLGSYDR
-269 RQNLIIDPT
+269 RQKLIIDPT
-278 LAYSTYLGGSGLVGI
+278 LAYSTYLGGSGSVGT

-302 DSSGA
+302 DSTGA
-307 AYVTGYTTSA
+307 AYVTGYTSSI
-317 DFPTQNAQQ
+317 DFPTKNAEQ
-326 GNLGTGTGEV
+326 GNLGAATGEV

-346 SGTSLLYSTY
+346 SGTSLVYSTY
-356 LGGNAIDGGNGIAI
+356 LGGDGIDGGNGIAI

-392 LPGQSEFF
+392 LAGQSEFI

-443 TGFTNSSSFP
+443 TGFTDSSSFP
-453 AVNAIQSSLS
+453 TVNAIQPSPS

-495 DAQGIALDGSSPP
+495 NAGGIALDGSTPP
-508 NIYLAGTT
+508 NIYIAGTT
-516 NSTVFPTKS
+516 NSTVFPAKS
-525 PIQATNNASAN
+525 PIQATNNASAS

-545 VSVPAGGA
+545 FSVPAAGVP
-553 ASVVY
+553 SVVY

-573 TADSAGN
+573 AADSAGN

-595 NPIQTPPSSG
+595 NPIQTPPSNG
-605 SESVFVTKIAAG
+605 VESVFITKIAAG

-629 SVAGRAMDIALD
+629 SAGGRAMDVALD

-649 GYTNALDFPTRLPL
+649 GYTDAFDFPTRLPL

-672 AFVTEF
+672 VFVTEF

-709 DSLGNVYVVGENVTF
+709 DSSGNIYVVGENITF
-724 DFPTANP
+724 DFPTVNP
-731 VQASL
+731 VQAGL

-755 PQLFPEALNFG
+755 PQLFPAALNFG
-766 SVLTGTTS
+766 SVVSGATS
-774 QSQTVTLANG
+774 QSQTVSLANG
-784 SNALDIA
+784 SNALDIT
-791 STAVSGPN
+791 STVVSGPN

-805 FTTCGQTVPATVV
+805 FSTCGQTVPATVV

-830 APESATATINESSG
+830 GAESATMTIDESSG
-844 TQTFTLSGTGAVV
+844 TQTFTLSGTGTVA

-863 TVNPTSVTFGSQE
+863 TVNPTTVTFGSEE
-876 VGTTTTTPQLVTV
+876 VGTTSTNPQLVTV
-889 SVTGTNPVT
+889 TVTGTNPVT
-898 LTGFTGTGADPGDFS
+898 LTGFSGTGADPGDFS
-913 IGTGTTCE
+913 IGSGTTCE
-921 FETALAAGTTC
+921 FETALPAGTTC

-944 SRTATI
+944 SRAATI

-959 PANVMASGTG
+959 PANVTASGTG
-969 TPQIASLTPASLQF
+969 TAQIASLTPTLLQF

-988 GMTAGAMSATLTNLS
+988 GKTASAMTATLTNLS
-1003 STISLTGIS
+1003 STVSLTGIS
-1012 PTITSFL
+1012 PTITSLL
-1019 PSGTFAI
+1019 PTGTFAI
-1026 SANTCPA
+1026 SANTCP
-1033 SGSLGP
+1033 GSLGP

-1057 AGELT
+1057 EGELS

-1090 VSPNFLSFGR
+1090 VTPKFLSFGR
-1100 QTAGSTSNAQFVFL
+1100 ETAGTTSNAQFVFL

-1123 FTTPLSGSN
+1123 FATPLSGTN
-1132 PSAFAATNTCSGTIT
+1132 PTAFSATNTCDGTIT
-1147 PGGVCGL
+1147 AGGVCGV
-1154 SVTFAPPTGTA
+1154 SVSFAPPTGTEA
-1165 VFFATLTIS
+1165 FFATLTITS
-1174 SSASG
+1174 GASG

-1204 YPAIAV
+1204 FPAIAV

-1219 FLNNTGPNADSIS
+1219 FLNDTGPNADAIS
-1232 NITIAGADFED
+1232 NITITGADFED
-1243 FQLSFTAPGNTP
+1243 FSFTAPGNTP
-1255 CSSSQVLNA
+1255 CSSTQVLNA

-1279 GLRTATLA
+1279 GLRTATLQ

-1302 GGSGTTG
+1302 GGSGNTG
-1309 PTVTVTPP
+1309 PTVTVAPP
-1317 SLTFGPQPVGT
+1317 SLAFSSQTVGT
-1328 TSAAQSVTLSN
+1328 TSAAQSVTVSN
-1339 TGTATV
+1339 TGTVTV
-1345 TFAGFTVSGT
+1345 TFTGFIVSGT
-1355 NAGDFG
+1355 NAGDFS
-1361 VPLPTSGAMCSPS
+1361 VPLPTSGTMCSPS
-1374 GTLAGGA
+1374 GTLVGGA

-1389 TPSAIGSRTATLNIA
+1389 TPSASGTRTATLSIA
-1404 DNATGSP
+1404 DNAIGSP
-1411 QPVALIGTGAGGS
+1411 QPVSLTGTGAGGS
-1424 GAISISPAS
+1424 GTISISPTS
-1433 LTFASQVVGTTSAP
+1433 LTFATQTVGTSSAA
-1447 QTVTVSNIGGVTI
+1447 QTITVSNTGGVTVT
-1460 SFTSIVTSGDFAGAT
+1460 FTSIVTSGDFAGAS
-1475 LVQCPSIPVEGEP
+1475 LAQCPSIAVEAAP
-1488 CTFSITFTP
+1488 CVFSITFTP
-1497 KAAGTRMG
+1497 TATGTRTG

-1517 QLVTLTGTGG
+1517 QTVTLIGTGAG
-1527 SGTGTVTVAPSSLA
+1527 GTATVTVTPSSLTYS
-1541 FAAQPLNTTSGA
+1541 AQTVGTTSGA
-1553 ESVTVS
+1553 QSVTVS

-1569 GFSISGANSSDFAL
+1569 GFSIIGANSSDFAL
-1583 GSGASASMC
+1583 GSGAGAGTC
-1592 NASGSLAASA
+1592 NPSGSLGANA
-1602 SCTIGVTF
+1602 SCTISVTF

-1616 ARAATLSIA
+1616 ARSATLSIT

-1648 SIPPGGATTA
+1648 SIPAGGSTTA
-1658 TATPGGSAYYGLEI
+1658 TAIPGGTAYFGLEI

-1692 ITCNVIPNT
+1692 ITCNAIPNM
-1701 IVLTG
+1701 IVLNG
-1706 KPVEV
+1706 KPVEA
-1711 AFGIQTFCQGATAS
+1711 AFGIQTFCQGTATS

-1732 GRDRAERAML
+1732 ARGGAERAML
-1742 LLALLLSVTTWMFRR
+1742 LLMLALSGRVWIFRR
-1757 RRQVAVTFAT
+1757 RRRVAVTFAT
-1767 LVLVALG
+1767 LLLVALG

-1786 GVTPAGTYNLTLTT
+1786 GATPAGTYNLTLTT

-1815 MVK
+1815 VVK